1 MPHRAFDGRTPDE
14 VYFNT
19 AANLASELAERRRLA
34 REERVARNRSKT
46 CATCGPRDNPTE
58 AVPREAA

>member
-1 MPHRAFDGRTPDE
+1 MSHRAFGGQTPDE

-19 AANLASELAERRRLA
+19 AANLASELAERRRRA
-34 REERVARNRSKT
+34 REERVASNRSMT
-46 CATCGPRDNPTE
+46 CATCGPPDSLTE

>member
-1 MPHRAFDGRTPDE
+1 MPHRGFDGRIPDE

-34 REERVARNRSKT
+34 RE
-46 CATCGPRDNPTE
+46 
-58 AVPREAA
+58 